1 MPLPSHKYSKRP
13 LCGAKCKR
21 TGLSCKNMPVSTS
34 KNGRC
39 RMHGGVIGKRNVLRG
54 ADHPQYKN
62 AGETRQERCERSE
75 KSLQFGLLEQLG
87 WHLNMFTGTKT
98 RGRKP
103 SGYRAMDLNDPDE
116 LSEIVLKTLPKAKST
131 I

>member
-39 RMHGGVIGKRNVLRG
+39 RMHGGVIGKRKVLRG

-62 AGETRQERCERSE
+62 AGQTRQERNERRA
-75 KSLQFGLLEQLG
+75 KSLMFQRLEEIG
-87 WHLNMFTGTKT
+87 WHIGLFAEGSTKT
-98 RGRKP
+98 RGRKVG
-103 SGYRAMDLNDPDE
+103 SNLDLNNSND
-116 LSEIVLKTLPKAKST
+116 LVTALRQSVVHPK
-131 I
+131 